1 MQNQPVFKV
10 YSEHLQNYKH
20 PLTSYF
26 ETLRSDMVKQHHWKA
41 LFDKLKPKDIRMD
54 NYQMNLCLFHMWDAD
69 MLRTEN
75 DKAFNDIMTRARG
88 EAILEKTVRNISETW
103 EEKEF

>member
-1 MQNQPVFKV
+1 
-10 YSEHLQNYKH
+10 
-20 PLTSYF
+20 
-26 ETLRSDMVKQHHWKA
+26 
-41 LFDKLKPKDIRMD
+41 
-54 NYQMNLCLFHMWDAD
+54 MWDAD